1 MTFKANDSLTEQIA
15 RFLGKRIILGEMT
28 AGERIQELR
37 IAAEL
42 DVSRGSVREALLILE
57 RRHLVTIYPRRG
69 AVVSAL
75 DADAADEFFELWFAL
90 VEQVLVA
97 FCHSWHSEELA
108 PFFDIG
114 TRLAQAQQQEDLPA
128 YYDSAIE
135 LLEKLYVSYPSTRQ
149 LASRLQTSH
158 TAIVARA
165 YEIPAVVGL
174 EKVTTEVRTG
184 DLVIIDGTAGAVIV
198 NPDPETIE
206 APLDAR
212 NLDLANE
219 VGI

>member
-57 RRHLVTIYPRRG
+57 RRYLVTIYPRRG

-108 PFFDIG
+108 PFFYIG
-114 TRLAQAQQQEDLPA
+114 PRQPQAQQQEDLPA

-135 LLEKLYVSYPSTRQ
+135 LLEKLYPLGRNRYLQQTLDDLLPLTHRCFYAVLHSGKTQMAKTSELVEATLQAITARDENRVRSAIADFASTYRRI
-149 LASRLQTSH
+149 LR
-158 TAIVARA
+158 
-165 YEIPAVVGL
+165 
-174 EKVTTEVRTG
+174 
-184 DLVIIDGTAGAVIV
+184 
-198 NPDPETIE
+198 E
-206 APLDAR
+206 ALS
-212 NLDLANE
+212 
-219 VGI
+219 

>member
-135 LLEKLYVSYPSTRQ
+135 LLEKLYPLGRNRYLQQTLDDLLPLTQRCFYAVLHSGKTQMAKTSELVDATLQAITARDENRVRSAIADFVSTYRRI
-149 LASRLQTSH
+149 LR
-158 TAIVARA
+158 
-165 YEIPAVVGL
+165 
-174 EKVTTEVRTG
+174 
-184 DLVIIDGTAGAVIV
+184 
-198 NPDPETIE
+198 E
-206 APLDAR
+206 ALS
-212 NLDLANE
+212 
-219 VGI
+219 